1 MWPTTCCLLQ
11 LVDIPNECQ
20 VLSLLN
26 GDLMEEVY
34 VEQPP
39 CFDISGQEGMVYR
52 MKKAS
57 YGFKQVPKA
66 WYKKVYSF
74 LSRVCE
80 RYSVDNNLLCP
91 FFKMAW
97 WVILYVDD
105 LLITGSYEA
114 KIEQLRN
121 ELKMTFEMTDLE
133 LLHCFLGMEVYQS
146 HGCIFLS
153 QHRYLQHLHETYGM
167 TDCKTLSCPMDPQ
180 TRLSREELSR
190 IFEDST
196 TYRRLIG
203 SLIHLTNTRPSMV
216 GLNTLKF
223 TTILFVSLFLVR

>member
-74 LSRVCE
+74 FISCMRTIFCWQQSLMSFFQDGLMS
-80 RYSVDNNLLCP
+80 YSLCR
-91 FFKMAW
+91 W
-97 WVILYVDD
+97 
-105 LLITGSYEA
+105 
-114 KIEQLRN
+114 
-121 ELKMTFEMTDLE
+121 
-133 LLHCFLGMEVYQS
+133 
-146 HGCIFLS
+146 
-153 QHRYLQHLHETYGM
+153 
-167 TDCKTLSCPMDPQ
+167 
-180 TRLSREELSR
+180 
-190 IFEDST
+190 
-196 TYRRLIG
+196 
-203 SLIHLTNTRPSMV
+203 LTNYGFLWGQDRAASQWVKNDIWNDRFRTSTLLLGHG
-216 GLNTLKF
+216 GLSITWMH
-223 TTILFVSLFLVR
+223 ISQPA

>member
-1 MWPTTCCLLQ
+1 MRPTTYTHYNWC
-11 LVDIPNECQ
+11 DKFAF
-20 VLSLLN
+20 SN
-26 GDLMEEVY
+26 GDLMEEGY

-39 CFDISGQEGMVYR
+39 
-52 MKKAS
+52 
-57 YGFKQVPKA
+57 GFEIPG
-66 WYKKVYSF
+66 
-74 LSRVCE
+74 LE
-80 RYSVDNNLLCP
+80 
-91 FFKMAW
+91 
-97 WVILYVDD
+97 D
-105 LLITGSYEA
+105 LG
-114 KIEQLRN
+114 
-121 ELKMTFEMTDLE
+121 
-133 LLHCFLGMEVYQS
+133 LLHYLLGMEVYQS